1 MRSSV
6 AAERCFA
13 LAPNNRPGL
22 IPHEDTYRKR
32 FGDWLPRV
40 SQLGPGE
47 EDAD

>member
-6 AAERCFA
+6 AAEMFA
-13 LAPNNRPGL
+13 LAPNIRPGL

-32 FGDWLPRV
+32 FDDWLPRV